1 MAFDLVHLL
10 AQLADTAAPKM
21 QEKKEKKLGFNYS
34 GIISIDY
41 WWTTNPKIKVLLIM
55 VVIIMESGRTE
66 HKESLPVKTNE
77 TEKVSGSRKN
87 TLIFACSGLSN
98 TGKLTMLAASTLTFR
113 RPDMYRAVAA
123 QRGVDDVEDTV
134 SEGFRILALDG
145 CTDRCATK
153 KLDEAGMR
161 ADIYMMVTELGIEK
175 TQPSDVKPE
184 YVKTIIHA
192 IREA

>member
-1 MAFDLVHLL
+1 LKLL
-10 AQLADTAAPKM
+10 SYLK
-21 QEKKEKKLGFNYS
+21 
-34 GIISIDY
+34 
-41 WWTTNPKIKVLLIM
+41 
-55 VVIIMESGRTE
+55 VVITMETGRTE
-66 HKESLPVKTNE
+66 HKESQSVKADEIEN
-77 TEKVSGSRKN
+77 VSRRRKN

-98 TGKLTMLAASTLTFR
+98 TGKLTMQAASALAFR

-123 QRGVDDVEDTV
+123 QKGVDAVEDAV
-134 SEGFRILALDG
+134 ADDFRILALDG

-175 TQPSDVKPE
+175 TRPSDVKPE
-184 YVKTIIHA
+184 YIEIIVRA